1 MHFFSDEHED
11 LARAVIDYALMRL
24 RLDPVPLGHPMTAEE
39 LQSAVGETITA
50 DGLGGAKALQ
60 LFDDVLSN
68 ACISVDHPRYLSFIP
83 AAPTEAA
90 TMFDLVVGASSL
102 YGGSWLEG
110 SGAVFAENQALA
122 WLARL
127 AGMPESAAGVFMQG
141 GTVGN
146 LTALVAARDTA
157 ARERGGRPARW
168 RVACSSE
175 VHSSIDQAAR
185 VMDVDVLEVPVGDD
199 GRLTGDALR
208 AALASDGDGVFAVVA
223 TAGTTNVGIIDDLAS
238 IAEVAEEFGLWLHVD
253 GAYGLAALAVPEM
266 RGQFVG
272 LERADSFITDPHKW
286 LFAPFDAC
294 ALIYRDPE
302 KGRRAHTQ
310 QAGYLDATMA
320 PADFNPSDY
329 GIHLSRRAR
338 GLPFWFSL
346 ATYGTDAYAEAVRAG
361 ISLAQQAAAEIR
373 SRDSVELVR
382 EASLSIVLFRRPGWD
397 RARYFEW
404 SARLLT
410 EEIAL
415 VLPTTHRGETVLRF
429 AFVNPRTTIDDVRM
443 ILDLLESA

>member
-146 LTALVAARDTA
+146 LTALVAALDTA
-157 ARERGGRPARW
+157 ARERGGRPAR
-168 RVACSSE
+168 
-175 VHSSIDQAAR
+175 
-185 VMDVDVLEVPVGDD
+185 
-199 GRLTGDALR
+199 
-208 AALASDGDGVFAVVA
+208 
-223 TAGTTNVGIIDDLAS
+223 GT
-238 IAEVAEEFGLWLHVD
+238 FG
-253 GAYGLAALAVPEM
+253 G
-266 RGQFVG
+266 
-272 LERADSFITDPHKW
+272 S
-286 LFAPFDAC
+286 
-294 ALIYRDPE
+294 
-302 KGRRAHTQ
+302 HT
-310 QAGYLDATMA
+310 
-320 PADFNPSDY
+320 
-329 GIHLSRRAR
+329 
-338 GLPFWFSL
+338 
-346 ATYGTDAYAEAVRAG
+346 
-361 ISLAQQAAAEIR
+361 
-373 SRDSVELVR
+373 
-382 EASLSIVLFRRPGWD
+382 
-397 RARYFEW
+397 
-404 SARLLT
+404 
-410 EEIAL
+410 
-415 VLPTTHRGETVLRF
+415 
-429 AFVNPRTTIDDVRM
+429 
-443 ILDLLESA
+443 